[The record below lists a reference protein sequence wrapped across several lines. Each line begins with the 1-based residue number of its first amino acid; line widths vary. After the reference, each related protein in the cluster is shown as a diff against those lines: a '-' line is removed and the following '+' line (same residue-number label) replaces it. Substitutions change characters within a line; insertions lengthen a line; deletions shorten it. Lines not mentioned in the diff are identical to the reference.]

1 MSVDDVKAMSVALKL
16 AMRAYGCT
24 SPNPLV
30 GAVLVRNGKVVGKG
44 WHHRAGQPHAEIE
57 ALKDAERRGET
68 VRGATIYVTLE
79 PCCSH
84 GRTPPCTDAL
94 IRAGVKRVV
103 VAATDPNPKHVGRGF
118 ELLRGAGIVVEQ
130 GLLEAES
137 NRMNEAFNHW
147 IVRRTPFVTAKI
159 AMTLDGK
166 IATASGE
173 SQWITGP
180 KSRAHAHRLR
190 LGADATL
197 VGIGT
202 VLADDPS
209 LTVRAQ
215 PGFRLPKEFPAKR
228 RIVLDTRARTPIG
241 SKLVAD
247 EFRAN
252 TIIVTSDEGPKK
264 RVAALRERVT
274 VLSVPSREGRIDLAR
289 LMVELGALNVSS
301 LLVEGGGEVLGAFF
315 EQGLV
320 HRTAFFYAPM
330 ILGGRDSKKAVA
342 GAGFRSLAEASSL
355 TDIESRRFGDDLFVT
370 ARVVGNRKS

>member
-1 MSVDDVKAMSVALKL
+1 MNPDPAHMRLALRL

-30 GAVLVRNGKVVGKG
+30 GAVLVRNGRVIGKG
-44 WHHRAGQPHAEIE
+44 WHHRAGKPHAEIE
-57 ALKDAERRGET
+57 ALRDAERRGET

-94 IRAGVKRVV
+94 IRAGVERVV
-103 VAATDPNPKHVGRGF
+103 VAATDPNPKHAGRGF
-118 ELLRGAGIVVEQ
+118 EILRAAGIPVEH
-130 GLLEAES
+130 GVMAAES

-147 IVRRTPFVTAKI
+147 IVHRTPFVTAKI

-173 SQWITGP
+173 SKWITGP
-180 KSRAHAHRLR
+180 ESRAHAHRLR

-197 VGIGT
+197 VGLGT

-209 LTVRAQ
+209 LTVRSQ
-215 PGFRLPKEFPAKR
+215 PGLRLPKDFPAKR
-228 RIVLDTRARTPIG
+228 RVVLDSKARTPLD
-241 SKLVAD
+241 SKLVTD

-252 TIIVTSDEGPKK
+252 TIVVTSEEAPKR

-274 VLSVPSREGRIDLAR
+274 VLQLPARERRIDLSR
-289 LMVELGALNVSS
+289 LMVELGALNISS
-301 LLVEGGGEVLGAFF
+301 VLVEGGGEVLGAFF

-330 ILGGRDSKKAVA
+330 ILGGRESKKAVA
-342 GAGFRSLAEASSL
+342 GAGFRSLAEAPSL
-355 TDIESRRFGDDLFVT
+355 ADIESRRFGDDLFVT
-370 ARVVGNRKS
+370 ARVVNNSKV